1 MNKKSI
7 FLLILVIITA
17 VVLLFNMKGMGNT
30 ISVDLVVY
38 KITGV
43 YKSIAF
49 LGFTIVGVIMG
60 VLLK

>member
-17 VVLLFNMKGMGNT
+17 VVLLFNMRGMGNT

-38 KITGV
+38 KITGI

-49 LGFTIVGVIMG
+49 FGFTIIGVIIG

>member
-7 FLLILVIITA
+7 FLLIIVIATA

-30 ISVDLVVY
+30 ISVDLVVW

-49 LGFTIVGVIMG
+49 LGFTMIGVIIG
-60 VLLK
+60 ILLK